1 MKTKISIWQKIKR
14 SITAIILCIF
24 IIYYFR
30 YKIWLLFKNQLI
42 RIPELIFTKF
52 AIGTIISMNILIIF
66 RYKIMSII
74 EIQID
79 NFIYTNFS
87 SYYDWVIFITSLIF
101 LVSYLSIKLKNKYIF
116 SKKLIII
123 TICILLSYIYYKS
136 QFLSSFL
143 SLLEP
148 KYYDIIP
155 VSCFGILVISFI
167 NKNKLQRISK
177 RKQQDKKNNLL
188 LGKALKE
195 TESDILNYSDIARQI
210 TEEVIKINNKEA
222 FAIGITKSWGSGKT
236 TFLNYL
242 KAKIKEKDEDS
253 IIIEFSPWYAK
264 SEIDIITLFFTTFSK
279 KISKYHSSINNQL
292 IKYLKLLLTSEKNIV
307 TRSID
312 NFLKLFQDN
321 KDISDLYK
329 DINQV
334 IKDINRKIYIVID
347 DIDRLYASEIIECL
361 KIIRNTA
368 NFNNVIYFVAYDPIY
383 VQNAI
388 NKEFGEDSS
397 KYIDKIIQL
406 TFELPEIEDYNII
419 EYLRYKLSNKKDGL
433 SLKEDEINKII
444 YPIYSNFNESNYN
457 KKLKITEYFTNFRD
471 CNKVIRLFITYKNL
485 LKEEVI
491 LSDLFLVCILR
502 CLYPKEALIMY
513 NRLDDLFEFR
523 DIIQFKKNNV
533 SFNYAKKDRIQH
545 RIEKLNKLKDQ
556 EKIDSGYANFDKFS
570 KEEELESLK
579 EELEN
584 LEKELKN
591 IKPSYLIN
599 KINDN
604 EIFLNLVNAIFNPKD
619 KNIRSVCRNY
629 NYKTYY
635 NGVVSS
641 TKIKYNEF
649 SKLIRSKDEL
659 LKHISI
665 LKNNISKESE
675 SYKLKD
681 LANKLILFTP
691 ETIDEFKIIIYGLTS
706 IHDSTNLDQISLG
719 KKINYFEKYS
729 FEILKDLIDNNFD
742 IPIQNINSMILHYKF
757 YVLGLKNYQKGLN
770 ESEIEKR
777 FTNLSISLLD
787 KANTIKDI
795 LSIYS
800 NIYTLTVPEMEII
813 YDPTASEKVKAFCI
827 KHPKEFLKELK
838 YEKTTHKGKNVKTFN
853 QILKD
858 IFNIKNSNY
867 QEFENLLETTIK
879 NNPQDKELQ
888 EIREDWEKYK
898 NNNYEYFTPSN
909 KKYNLSNQ

>member
-52 AIGTIISMNILIIF
+52 AIGTIISINILIIF

-87 SYYDWVIFITSLIF
+87 SYYDWAIFITSLIF
-101 LVSYLSIKLKNKYIF
+101 LVSYLSIKLKNKYVF
-116 SKKLIII
+116 SNKLITIS
-123 TICILLSYIYYKS
+123 ICILLSYIFYKS
-136 QFLSSFL
+136 QFLSSIL

-148 KYYDIIP
+148 KPYDIIP
-155 VSCFGILVISFI
+155 LSCLSILVISFI

-210 TEEVIKINNKEA
+210 TEEVSNINNEES

-242 KAKIKEKDEDS
+242 KEKIKEKDEDS
-253 IIIEFSPWYAK
+253 IIIEFSPWYSK

-279 KISKYHSSINNQL
+279 ELSKYHSSINNQL

-321 KDISDLYK
+321 KDISDLYD
-329 DINQV
+329 DINNV
-334 IKDINRKIYIVID
+334 IKAINRKIYIVID

-419 EYLRYKLSNKKDGL
+419 SYLRDKLSSNN
-433 SLKEDEINKII
+433 KEDVVDNILFPQYIEFDKYHQQKQLNICK
-444 YPIYSNFNESNYN
+444 
-457 KKLKITEYFTNFRD
+457 YFTNFRD
-471 CNKVIRLFITYKNL
+471 CNKVLNLYTTYKNL

-502 CLYPKEALIMY
+502 CLYPKEASIIY
-513 NRLDDLFEFR
+513 NQLDNLFKFEEYVYLR
-523 DIIQFKKNNV
+523 NINADINWFKKQEI
-533 SFNYAKKDRIQH
+533 KIK
-545 RIEKLNKLKDQ
+545 IEQLNKEKDK
-556 EKIDSGYANFDKFS
+556 ERCETGDNKFS
-570 KEEELESLK
+570 KQ

-584 LEKELKN
+584 LEKVLKN

-619 KNIRSVCRNY
+619 KNIRSVCKNY

-665 LKNNISKESE
+665 LKNNISKERE

-691 ETIDEFKIIIYGLTS
+691 ETKDEFKIIIYGLTS
-706 IHDSTNLDQISLG
+706 ILDSTNLDQISLG
-719 KKINYFEKYS
+719 KKIDYFEKYS
-729 FEILKDLIDNNFD
+729 FDILKDLIDNNFD
-742 IPIQNINSMILHYKF
+742 IPIQNINSMIKYYKF
-757 YVLGLKNYQKGLN
+757 YVFVSKNYRKELN
-770 ESEIEKR
+770 ESEINKQFNEL
-777 FTNLSISLLD
+777 FIGLLD
-787 KANTIKDI
+787 KANSIKDV
-795 LSIYS
+795 LSIYN
-800 NIYTLTVPEMEII
+800 NIYTLTDPEVEII
-813 YDPTASEKVKAFCI
+813 YDPTASERVKAFCI
-827 KHPKEFLKELK
+827 KHSKEFLKELK
-838 YEKTTHKGKNVKTFN
+838 YEETKHKGNNVKTFN
-853 QILKD
+853 QIIKD
-858 IFNIKNSNY
+858 IFMIKDSNY
-867 QEFENLLETTIK
+867 QEFEDLLETTIK
-879 NNPQDKELQ
+879 KNPKDQKLQ
-888 EIREDWEKYK
+888 EIGKNWQNYK
-898 NNNYEYFTPSN
+898 NNNYEYFVPSN
-909 KKYNLSNQ
+909 KKYNLSN